1 MNHLFGEIKE
11 GKDKLKETLNERCSE
26 ENESSS
32 KSLQNTNFSARR
44 KGAQRGSMTYEGNRD
59 DYNYFGDDVHEVD
72 IPLANK

>member
-32 KSLQNTNFSARR
+32 ISLQEQESARR

>member
-11 GKDKLKETLNERCSE
+11 RIDKLKKTLNERCSE
-26 ENESSS
+26 ENESSVR
-32 KSLQNTNFSARR
+32 KSTQEKESARR
-44 KGAQRGSMTYEGNRD
+44 KEAQSGRMTYEGNSD